1 MPRKRRTP
9 KTRRAEIPA
18 GIIALLSDREPESP
32 WFQFAA
38 DNELRAAWAEVGGEI
53 LDAWIATA
61 PGTRPSAW
69 WKYAALRQRQRLG
82 GIGTPSHECLD
93 YVSIYVLG
101 IPASWLNQE
110 EVEYYQPDFEG
121 VAIDPED
128 PPQYESQATYLKR
141 LDLFLPGESK
151 RLRKADFEPEL
162 VMPED
167 DETEAADDAA

>member
-18 GIIALLSDREPESP
+18 GIIALLSDREPDNP
-32 WFQFAA
+32 WDQFAA

-69 WKYAALRQRQRLG
+69 WKYDGLRQRQRLG
-82 GIGTPSHECLD
+82 GIGTPNHECLA
-93 YVSIYVLG
+93 YVPGYHCG
-101 IPASWLNQE
+101 TPDSWVTKE
-110 EVEYYQPDFEG
+110 DVEYYGADFEG

-128 PPQYESQATYLKR
+128 PPQYESQAAYLRR

-151 RLRKADFEPEL
+151 RLRKADFEPEI

-167 DETEAADDAA
+167 DEEAEDAA

>member
-1 MPRKRRTP
+1 M
-9 KTRRAEIPA
+9 IDFL
-18 GIIALLSDREPESP
+18 GDREPESP

-69 WKYAALRQRQRLG
+69 WKYDAPRQPLGVFPECHYDGKLPEPRERLG
-82 GIGTPSHECLD
+82 GVGTPDFEALS
-93 YVSIYVLG
+93 YVPSYSYG
-101 IPASWLNQE
+101 IPNSWLTQE
-110 EVEYYQPDFEG
+110 EVAYYQPDFDG
-121 VAIDPED
+121 IAIDPED
-128 PPQYESQATYLKR
+128 PPQYESQAVYLRR

-167 DETEAADDAA
+167 DEEAEDAA